1 VVLTL
6 AWTLSTWLACAPKP
20 PLPTPAPAATARPD
34 PATTGVE
41 NEDLKNILADHWSES
56 LAAGPLWATGV
67 GDRRYDDRLGDPSR
81 AADARWEATLA
92 GLQARAEALD
102 PAALG
107 PADQLTRELFL
118 AQLDA
123 ELAAAPCRFG
133 DWRVSPRHN
142 ALAFVYGL
150 PVTHTVNKARDATT
164 LLARYRAVPGYV
176 EALGQ
181 RLRAGADEG
190 WSAPAESVRRTLA
203 QFDRA
208 LADTSESPL
217 LEPLDAEL
225 PDMEPAARA
234 AWEAELRAVVSDEIL
249 PALRAHQALL
259 RDHILPRARPAEQAG
274 VSHLPS
280 GAACYAGLVRRYT
293 TLDRSPDEVHAA
305 GLAAIDRVHEEFRAL
320 GATTL
325 GTDQLP
331 EIFDRLRSD
340 PALRF
345 ETAEEI
351 EQTARRAV
359 AAATAAVPAAFGR
372 LPEAP
377 CEVERIPDH
386 EAPFTT
392 IAYYMQA
399 VPPTADDPGRPG
411 TYFVNTH
418 APETRPRFE
427 AEALAWHEAVPGHH
441 LQIALSR
448 ELPEMPGFRRFGGTT
463 AFVEGWALYTER
475 LADELGLYSGDL
487 DRLGMLSFDAW
498 RAARLVVDT
507 GIHHKGW
514 TRAQAEAYMR
524 ENTPLALNNIENEV
538 DRYVGWPGQAVAYKT
553 GQLEILR
560 IRREA
565 EAALGERFVLAD
577 FHDVVLGAGSIPLP
591 VLERR
596 VRAWVAAQ
604 AQ

>member
-1 VVLTL
+1 MVPTL
-6 AWTLSTWLACAPKP
+6 AWTLSTWLACAPKAP
-20 PLPTPAPAATARPD
+20 PTAAAPAAAAN

-41 NEDLKNILADHWSES
+41 NTELKSILADHWAES
-56 LAAGPLWATGV
+56 LAASPLWATSI
-67 GDRRYDDRLGDPSR
+67 GDRSTDDRLGDPSR
-81 AADARWEATLA
+81 AADARWQATLQALRDRAA
-92 GLQARAEALD
+92 GLD
-102 PAALG
+102 PASLA
-107 PADQLTRELFL
+107 PPDQLTRELFV

-123 ELAAAPCRFG
+123 ELAAEPCRFG

-150 PVTHTVNKARDATT
+150 PVTHSVNQARDATT
-164 LLARYRAVPGYV
+164 LLARYRAVPAYV

-181 RLRAGADEG
+181 RLLAGAEEG
-190 WSAPAESVRRTLA
+190 WTAPAESVRRTLA
-203 QFDRA
+203 QFERA
-208 LADTSESPL
+208 LAEGAESPL
-217 LEPLDAEL
+217 LEPLEAEL
-225 PDMEPAARA
+225 PDMEPGVRA

-249 PALRAHQALL
+249 PALRVHEALL
-259 RDHILPRARPAEQAG
+259 RDQILPRARPAEAAG
-274 VSHLPS
+274 VSHLP
-280 GAACYAGLVRRYT
+280 GGGACYAGLVRRYT

-305 GLAAIDRVHEEFRAL
+305 GLAAITQVHAEFREL
-320 GATTL
+320 GASTL
-325 GTDQLP
+325 GTDELAQ
-331 EIFDRLRSD
+331 IFERLRTD

-345 ETAEEI
+345 ETADEI
-351 EQTARRAV
+351 EQTARTAV
-359 AAATAAVPAAFGR
+359 AAASAAVPAAFGR
-372 LPEAP
+372 LPAAA
-377 CEVERIPDH
+377 CEVDRIPDH

-399 VPPTADDPGRPG
+399 VPPTEDDPGRPG

-560 IRREA
+560 IRKEA
-565 EAALGERFVLAD
+565 EAALGDDFELAD
-577 FHDVVLGAGSIPLP
+577 FHDVVLGAGAIPLP

-596 VRAWVAAQ
+596 VRAWVAGQ
-604 AQ
+604 AD